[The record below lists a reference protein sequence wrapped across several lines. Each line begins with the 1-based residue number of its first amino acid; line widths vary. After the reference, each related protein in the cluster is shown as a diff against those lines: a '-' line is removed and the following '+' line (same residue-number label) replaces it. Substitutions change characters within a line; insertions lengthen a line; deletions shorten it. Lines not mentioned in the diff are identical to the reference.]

1 MDERGIAGG
10 SEEVSAR
17 KAMTPGWPATGEA
30 FYQPGGSAPG
40 GDRYL
45 STPLTAGPW
54 DPGAQ
59 HAGPPIALVATAM
72 ERQHPRGDARVV
84 RVTADILGPVPVAP
98 VTVTTTLA
106 RPGRGVELLTGSLS
120 AEGREALVVHAWRI
134 RILSGSDV
142 APPPT
147 PDGPPLPGPD
157 SGHADP
163 YLERRGH
170 GYLAAM
176 EWRFLT
182 GAFNQPGPATAWL
195 RMRHP
200 LIAGENPT
208 PLARVLVAADSGNGV
223 SSVLPFGRWRFV
235 NPDLTVYLH
244 RMPAGEWICL
254 DAATTVDPVGIG
266 LATSLISD
274 TDGVV
279 GRGLQSLYVGARRPN

>member
-1 MDERGIAGG
+1 
-10 SEEVSAR
+10 
-17 KAMTPGWPATGEA
+17 MTPARPAIDDA
-30 FYQPGGSAPG
+30 FYRPGGSGPD
-40 GDRYL
+40 GDHYL

-59 HAGPPIALVATAM
+59 HAGPPIALVATAI
-72 ERQHPRGDARVV
+72 ERHHPRGDARVV

-106 RPGRGVELLTGSLS
+106 RPGRGVELLTGALS
-120 AEGREALVVHAWRI
+120 AQGRQVLAVHAWRI
-134 RILSGSDV
+134 RILPGSDP
-142 APPPT
+142 APPPI
-147 PDGPPLPGPD
+147 PDGPPLPSPD
-157 SGHADP
+157 SGHPDP
-163 YLERRGH
+163 YLVRCGH

-200 LIAGENPT
+200 LIAGEDPT
-208 PLARVLVAADSGNGV
+208 PLARVLTAADSGNGI
-223 SSVLPFGRWRFV
+223 SSALPFARWRFV

-254 DAATTVDPVGIG
+254 DAKTAVDPAGVG
-266 LATSLISD
+266 LATSIISD
-274 TDGVV
+274 TGGTV
-279 GRGLQSLYVGARRPN
+279 GRGLQSLYVGAR